1 MTLFLKAKS
10 FYPLLSQTQGHGF
23 LDNGFSIRS
32 EGWDLI
38 CNSFFLFILEL
49 ILIPN

>member
-1 MTLFLKAKS
+1 MTLYLKARTS
-10 FYPLLSQTQGHGF
+10 RAIPSQTQGHGF

-38 CNSFFLFILEL
+38 CNSFFLFILEV